1 MSTPADPFRRSSKV
15 SRSPV
20 RDGENGAEN
29 VFSPMQ
35 PRLPLPKD
43 RMSFRRAMENSCME
57 KQHNSMAPSPE
68 KKDPFDESVTRTREE
83 QVLYL
88 AWKES
93 EAKNA
98 ALMEQ
103 LKQLQKRLEALEA
116 KSPVQTVYETDE
128 EQLARDT
135 DWILKKQKKQK
146 SATSEAVVQTPQL
159 SKKRKASHTPEL
171 SPTKGAKNTSK
182 QLVTAEKKL
191 PTPPPIFVERVSSVS
206 ELNTKLKELNFKG
219 KMSSLS
225 SKTSFKI
232 NCTNSDEYR
241 KLTEWLNSKNHEWHS
256 FQDKHSRPLKVMA
269 RGIHCQTPCKDIV
282 DELRDKGFK
291 IHSAV
296 NILSNKSKEPLNLF
310 MLSFDN
316 EQDIKLVY
324 SIKTIGYQTVKIE
337 ELRKTSNRI
346 VQCKNCQEFNHVR
359 TYCHKK
365 PKCVKCAGNHNSNEC
380 NKPSTS
386 LKKCANCDGPHTAN
400 YRGCIVA
407 KELQKRRDQ
416 SVVKKKGSD
425 QISKPARTFT
435 SQLANPK
442 VSFAQALSGGPNT
455 KQPVKETATT
465 ASSNKEKKPTNSKQ
479 DQNLQ
484 TVLERIEQRLQQQ
497 EEFNKMVFL
506 NLKHLITKSH
516 T

>member
-1 MSTPADPFRRSSKV
+1 
-15 SRSPV
+15 
-20 RDGENGAEN
+20 
-29 VFSPMQ
+29 
-35 PRLPLPKD
+35 
-43 RMSFRRAMENSCME
+43 MSFRRAIENSCME
-57 KQHNSMAPSPE
+57 EPLNSKVPSP
-68 KKDPFDESVTRTREE
+68 KKRDLFDESVTRSSEE

-88 AWKES
+88 AWKEA

-98 ALMEQ
+98 ALTEQ
-103 LKQLQKRLEALEA
+103 LNQLQKRLEAIEA
-116 KSPVQTVYETDE
+116 RSPAQTVYETDE

-171 SPTKGAKNTSK
+171 SPPKGVKNPPK
-182 QLVTAEKKL
+182 QRDTTEKKL
-191 PTPPPIFVERVSSVS
+191 PAPPPIFVERVSSVS
-206 ELNTKLKELNFKG
+206 DLNTKLKELNFKG

-232 NCTNSDEYR
+232 NCLNSDEYR
-241 KLTEWLNSKNHEWHS
+241 KLTEWLNIKNHEWHS

-269 RGIHCQTPCKDIV
+269 RGIHCQTLCKDII
-282 DELRDKGFK
+282 DELREKGFK
-291 IHSAV
+291 ILSAV

-310 MLSFDN
+310 MLSFEND
-316 EQDIKLVY
+316 QDIKPVY
-324 SIKTIGYQTVKIE
+324 GIKTIGYQTVKIE
-337 ELRKTSNRI
+337 ELRKASNRI

-365 PKCVKCAGNHNSNEC
+365 PRCVKCAGNHSSSEC
-380 NKPSTS
+380 NKPTTTP
-386 LKKCANCDGPHTAN
+386 KKCANCDGPHTAN
-400 YRGCIVA
+400 YRGCVVA

-416 SVVKKKGSD
+416 SVVKKKATD
-425 QISKPARTFT
+425 QKTKPIRTFT

-442 VSFAQALSGGPNT
+442 VSFAQAVSGGPT
-455 KQPVKETATT
+455 KQPLKETVTT
-465 ASSNKEKKPTNSKQ
+465 ASSNSNINQRKEKKPTNTKQ

-484 TVLERIEQRLQQQ
+484 TMLERIEQRLQQQ

-506 NLKHLITKSH
+506 NLQHLITKSH